1 MVKRWTDRMAGVKYA
16 PRPYEKS
23 ATVLEGGISRMR
35 WIVRVART
43 MDDVKE
49 CHFTDKDKALKH
61 IEALKKLSM
70 AVDATVWMEEINDDE
85 QG

>member
-1 MVKRWTDRMAGVKYA
+1 
-16 PRPYEKS
+16 
-23 ATVLEGGISRMR
+23 MR

-43 MDDVKE
+43 MDD
-49 CHFTDKDKALKH
+49 

-85 QG
+85 QR

>member
-1 MVKRWTDRMAGVKYA
+1 
-16 PRPYEKS
+16 
-23 ATVLEGGISRMR
+23 MR

-49 CHFTDKDKALKH
+49 CHFTDKTEALKH
-61 IEALKKLSM
+61 VEALKRLSM
-70 AVDATVWMEEINDDE
+70 AIDAIVWMEEINNDE